1 VKGAIGVVELD
12 HISDLNSIRAHF
24 IELGVFVR
32 PIGNVIY
39 LTPAFTI
46 SADELKI
53 LTDAVVKIV
62 RETKH

>member
-1 VKGAIGVVELD
+1 VVELD
-12 HISDLNSIRAHF
+12 HISDLNAIRAHF

-46 SADELKI
+46 PVDDLKM
-53 LTDAVVKIV
+53 LKDAVVTIV
-62 RETKH
+62 REAKY